1 MEPRIN
7 LMANE
12 LGAKFSQ
19 RFANASL
26 VLAQSTL
33 PKTLQELVSLRAS
46 QINGCGFCVD
56 VHTKEAAAADES
68 AVRINLVAAWRES
81 TVFTEA
87 ERAALALAEEGTRL
101 ADANHGVSDETWA
114 QVRRHY
120 DDDQVV
126 ALVAGIAMINAAN
139 RLGVILHQRGG
150 SYEPGMFASM
160 SS

>member
-7 LMANE
+7 LLSSE
-12 LGAKFSQ
+12 IGIKFSK
-19 RFANASL
+19 RFAN
-26 VLAQSTL
+26 VGVVIAQSTL
-33 PKTLQELVSLRAS
+33 PKPTQELVNLRAS
-46 QINGCGFCVD
+46 QINGCGWCID
-56 VHTKEAAAADES
+56 MHTKEAAAAGEP
-68 AVRINLVAAWRES
+68 AVRLNLVAAWREA

-101 ADANHGVSDETWA
+101 ADAYHGVSDETWA
-114 QVRRHY
+114 QVRKHY

-126 ALVAGIAMINAAN
+126 ALVCLVALINAAN
-139 RLGVILHQRGG
+139 RLAVILHQQGG